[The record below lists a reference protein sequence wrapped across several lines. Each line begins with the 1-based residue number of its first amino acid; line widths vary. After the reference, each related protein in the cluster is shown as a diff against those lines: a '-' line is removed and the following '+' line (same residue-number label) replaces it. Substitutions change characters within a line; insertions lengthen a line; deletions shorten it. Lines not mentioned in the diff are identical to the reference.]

1 MCDKQGFVR
10 NEAGDVVGKAEL
22 VSEGDREG
30 MKTGP
35 FADFPDATV
44 TKDGKVTSSQGI
56 IGRLVEGDG
65 KKLFSKQVDEDGDV
79 LDKVHMPFVCSRS
92 FTDYIPEWQCPR
104 QGRTLGR
111 RRT

>member
-10 NEAGDVVGKAEL
+10 NESGDVVGKAEL

-56 IGRLVEGDG
+56 IGRLIEGSAD
-65 KKLFSKQVDEDGDV
+65 KLFSKQVDEDGDV
-79 LDKVHMPFVCSRS
+79 LDKVSIFL
-92 FTDYIPEWQCPR
+92 YN
-104 QGRTLGR
+104 LGSYTNDR
-111 RRT
+111 RMAMC